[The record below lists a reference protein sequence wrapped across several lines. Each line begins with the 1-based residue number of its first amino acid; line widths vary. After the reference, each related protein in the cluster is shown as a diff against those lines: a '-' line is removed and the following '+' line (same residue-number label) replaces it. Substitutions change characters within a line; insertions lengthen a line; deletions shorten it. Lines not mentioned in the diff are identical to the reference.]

1 MIIFGEETMTD
12 TISTVHDTASS
23 ADTSYAAVL
32 EDVAVYD
39 ASTYGRLR
47 LSGRNPASLIHR
59 LSTNDVERLTPGDGA
74 RTVLINHNAR
84 IIDLL
89 TVYALPEHL
98 LVVASASQR
107 EAVETLIRK
116 NIFFMDRIVVE
127 DVTEQTVQ
135 LHLYGPHAAA
145 KVQEITGIDPQSWP
159 LHHIQA
165 AAFGDG
171 DTAPQGWVAR
181 ILPLGGDGFALFAR
195 AEDRVVLEALL
206 SSVPMLSATTYD
218 VLRIEQGY
226 AVSGHELSLEYI
238 PLETRLTD
246 AISFNKGCYVGQEI
260 IARMDSRQRL
270 AKQLMGLRLRQP
282 VEPGGKLFRDG
293 KEAGDLT
300 SVALSSRFGAIGLGY
315 VRTASAE
322 PGTIV
327 EVADGVQAE
336 VVTLPFG

>member
-1 MIIFGEETMTD
+1 MTD
-12 TISTVHDTASS
+12 TSWTTDDIASTTDIG
-23 ADTSYAAVL
+23 YAAVL

-39 ASTYGRLR
+39 ASAHGRLR
-47 LSGRNPASLIHR
+47 LSGRNPASLVHR
-59 LSTNDVERLTPGDGA
+59 LSTNDVERLTPGDGT

-98 LVVASASQR
+98 LVVTSAPQR

-127 DVTEQTVQ
+127 DVTANTVQ
-135 LHLYGPHAAA
+135 LHLYGPNAAGRV
-145 KVQEITGIDPQSWP
+145 KDITGIDPSSWP
-159 LHHIQA
+159 LHHVQA
-165 AAFGDG
+165 ASFGSG
-171 DTAPQGWVAR
+171 AAMPQGWVAR

-195 AEDRVVLEALL
+195 AEDRAVLDSLL
-206 SSVPMLSATTYD
+206 SDVMALSAATFD

-226 AVSGHELSLEYI
+226 GASGQELSLEYI
-238 PLETRLTD
+238 PLETRLND

-270 AKQLMGLRLRQP
+270 AKQLMGLRLSQP
-282 VEPGGKLFRDG
+282 VEAGGKLFRDG

-300 SVALSSRFGAIGLGY
+300 STTMSPRFGPIGIGY

-322 PGTIV
+322 PGTTV
-327 EVADGVQAE
+327 EVAEGVQAE
-336 VVTLPFG
+336 VVALPFV